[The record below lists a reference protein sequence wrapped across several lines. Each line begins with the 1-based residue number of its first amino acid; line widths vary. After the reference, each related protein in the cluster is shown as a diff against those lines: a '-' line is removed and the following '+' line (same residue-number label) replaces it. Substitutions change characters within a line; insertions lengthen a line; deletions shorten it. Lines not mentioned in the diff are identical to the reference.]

1 MSSIKCYSL
10 GLLRAHAGSGIDLFE
25 VGKDVARREN
35 SCVVLRV
42 SGECKLLA
50 LVMYY
55 DKYEAI
61 KLLSEISKIPGVD
74 KAESH
79 VVLES
84 IKMSGMYLK

>member
-1 MSSIKCYSL
+1 MSSIKCYSR
-10 GLLRAHAGSGIDLFE
+10 GLLRPHAVSGANLFE
-25 VGKDVARREN
+25 IGKDVTRLEN
-35 SCVVLRV
+35 SYIVLRV

-50 LVMYY
+50 LVRYY
-55 DKYEAI
+55 DKHEVI

-84 IKMSGMYLK
+84 IKMSGMYPK